1 MALRR
6 RVEKELFAEV
16 SEAEMAAVTEE
27 YEKQKPEQRGNIKAE
42 TPEDFQR

>member
-6 RVEKELFAEV
+6 QVEKKLFEEA

-27 YEKQKPEQRGNIKAE
+27 YEKQTPEQRVHVKAE